1 MSEVEMETGRVMYG
15 ATPIDFEL
23 ERRDRGTLEIS
34 VEPDAKVKVI
44 APFDASLDAIGE
56 KIIKRGAWILK
67 QKRYFLEMPPKQP
80 AREYVPGETHHY
92 LGKPYRLKFEASD
105 SESLQIEGPLLVVYG
120 IREPAR
126 VETLMRD
133 WYRQR
138 AAQVFNELLN
148 EWWSRMGID
157 GDKPTIQIR
166 KMEKRWGSCTA
177 KGDVIF
183 NEELIKAPK
192 SCIEYVVV
200 HELCHTLEANHGPK
214 FYSLLSSYLPGWEE
228 RKNRLENY
236 GIASY

>member
-1 MSEVEMETGRVMYG
+1 MSEMETGRVMYG

-92 LGKPYRLKFEASD
+92 LGKPYRLKFESSD

-120 IREPAR
+120 VREPAR
-126 VETLMRD
+126 IEALMRD

-138 AAQVFNELLN
+138 SALVFDELLN
-148 EWWSRMGID
+148 EWWMRMGIG

-177 KGDVIF
+177 KGVVIF

-200 HELCHTLEANHGPK
+200 HELCHLIEANHSAEFFK
-214 FYSLLSSYLPGWEE
+214 HLDANLSDWRE
-228 RKNRLENY
+228 RKSRLE
-236 GIASY
+236 GFLV